1 VSLNSDIARA
11 IHRTGAVMFAFG
23 NVFNRQSFLFML
35 DLEIKRSQRY
45 QDYLSLL
52 SLTFGHL
59 DPLPGESPRISLTT
73 LANLLKNELRD
84 TDIIGQG
91 AGNRLLVMLPYTDMA
106 EAERVRERLEKAFYD
121 YGFGRKG
128 FTIEISEVCF
138 PTHATNVDDLLRMAG
153 DNVRG
158 ELYVRTC

>member
-1 VSLNSDIARA
+1 
-11 IHRTGAVMFAFG
+11 MFVFG
-23 NVFNRQSFLFML
+23 NVFNRQSFMHIL
-35 DLEIKRSQRY
+35 DLEIKRAQRY
-45 QDYLSLL
+45 QNYLSLL

-59 DPLPGESPRISLTT
+59 DPLLGEGPSISLRT
-73 LANLLKNELRD
+73 LANLLKSELRD
-84 TDIIGQG
+84 TDMVGQG
-91 AGNRLLVMLPYTDMA
+91 AGNRLLVMLPYTDMG
-106 EAERVRERLEKAFYD
+106 EADRVTERLEKAFHD

-158 ELYVRTC
+158 ELYVRSYGHA